1 MVEMRTPSFD
11 KDGVSVYRW
20 LHSMMLQIIHLWLT
34 RRFISNYTP
43 LAGEDHD
50 VEFGNS
56 DKGPG

>member
-1 MVEMRTPSFD
+1 MRTPSFD